1 MRCRYGKKEISA
13 AEVEIRGLANEIL
26 TQLEAGQIKEVNSSN
41 KTLENRLKR
50 VEETDINVLF
60 KEALN
65 GSLKKIDGVVFGY
78 NKAMKGARTEAK
90 TLADILSA

>member
-1 MRCRYGKKEISA
+1 MAKKEISA

-26 TQLEAGQIKEVNSSN
+26 TQLEAGQIKEVNSTY

-65 GSLKKIDGVVFGY
+65 GSLKKIGGVVFGY
-78 NKAMKGARTEAK
+78 NKAMKGARADAK
-90 TLADILSA
+90 TLADILGA

>member
-1 MRCRYGKKEISA
+1 MAKKEISA

-26 TQLEAGQIKEVNSSN
+26 TQLEAGQIKEVNSTN

-65 GSLKKIDGVVFGY
+65 GSLKKIGGVVFGY
-78 NKAMKGARTEAK
+78 NKAMKGARAEAK
-90 TLADILSA
+90 TLADILGA

>member
-1 MRCRYGKKEISA
+1 MAKKEISA
-13 AEVEIRGLANEIL
+13 AEVEIRDLANEIL

-65 GSLKKIDGVVFGY
+65 GSLKKIGGVVFGY

>member
-1 MRCRYGKKEISA
+1 MAKKEISA

-26 TQLEAGQIKEVNSSN
+26 TQLEAEQIKEVNSTY

-65 GSLKKIDGVVFGY
+65 GSLKKIGGVVFGY
-78 NKAMKGARTEAK
+78 NKAMKGARAEAK
-90 TLADILSA
+90 TLADILGA

>member
-1 MRCRYGKKEISA
+1 MAKKEISA

-26 TQLEAGQIKEVNSSN
+26 TQLEAGQIKEVNSTY
-41 KTLENRLKR
+41 KTLESRLKR

-65 GSLKKIDGVVFGY
+65 GSLKKIGGVTFGY

-90 TLADILSA
+90 TLADILGA

>member
-1 MRCRYGKKEISA
+1 
-13 AEVEIRGLANEIL
+13 
-26 TQLEAGQIKEVNSSN
+26 
-41 KTLENRLKR
+41 LENRLKR

>member
-1 MRCRYGKKEISA
+1 MAKKEISA
-13 AEVEIRGLANEIL
+13 SEVEIRGLANEIL

-65 GSLKKIDGVVFGY
+65 GSLKKIDGVVYAY
-78 NKAMKGARTEAK
+78 NKAMKGARMEAK
-90 TLADILSA
+90 TLADILGA

>member
-1 MRCRYGKKEISA
+1 MAKKEISA

-65 GSLKKIDGVVFGY
+65 GSLKKIGGVVFGY
-78 NKAMKGARTEAK
+78 NKAMKGARAEAK
-90 TLADILSA
+90 TLADILGA

>member
-1 MRCRYGKKEISA
+1 MAKKEISA

-26 TQLEAGQIKEVNSSN
+26 TQLEAGQIKEVNSTY

-65 GSLKKIDGVVFGY
+65 GSLKKIGGVVFGY
-78 NKAMKGARTEAK
+78 NKAMKGARAEAK
-90 TLADILSA
+90 TLADILGA

>member
-1 MRCRYGKKEISA
+1 MAKKEISA

-26 TQLEAGQIKEVNSSN
+26 TQLEAGQIKEVNSTY

-50 VEETDINVLF
+50 VEEPHINLLF
-60 KEALN
+60 TEALN

-90 TLADILSA
+90 TLADILGA